1 MKVRV
6 RGSKPASDRAVS
18 PAGRTARAVAA
29 IGAAVLVLSAAAHA
43 QSADKPE
50 KADAIE
56 RALQAERERSKE
68 LERKAKALARETA
81 AISRQM
87 VSKAREARLL
97 ERRIAGLKTR
107 LEDIWNLEQSK
118 LGDLRRQHRKLSRLL
133 GALQRIARNPPEAMM
148 AYADSAR
155 DVLRSAM
162 LLRAVL
168 PQLEAEADKLKEE
181 LESIGRLRATAAKRK
196 SALDA
201 AAEKLTAK
209 RQDLDKLLKRK
220 QALARTTRTEQERAL
235 ARSAALAAQ
244 ARNLHGLLASIEH
257 DRKRLKA
264 LPPPAAKPTTP
275 SVATPSTAPNVPTP
289 PIPPKSTGMAGQTQL
304 ALAPALRMSRARG
317 RLVVPVVGR
326 IVSKYGRKE
335 PIGTR
340 IKGLRFETGDGA
352 QVVAPHA
359 GQVVFAGRFRGY
371 GRLLII
377 DHGEGYH
384 TLLAG
389 LGRIDVAVDQKL
401 LTGEPV
407 GIMAPSGKG
416 SPRLYLELRRNGRPV
431 DPQPWLAATP
441 NDKVSG

>member
-1 MKVRV
+1 MVRV
-6 RGSKPASDRAVS
+6 RVRAPGPKPAPDDRTA
-18 PAGRTARAVAA
+18 PAGRAARTIAA
-29 IGAAVLVLSAAAHA
+29 FGAALVFLSAAGHA
-43 QSADKPE
+43 QSPE
-50 KADAIE
+50 QANKAEAV
-56 RALQAERERSKE
+56 ERELTKEREHSKE
-68 LERKAKALARETA
+68 LERKAKALAQETA
-81 AISRQM
+81 AISRKM
-87 VSKAREARLL
+87 VSQAREARSL
-97 ERRIAGLKTR
+97 ERQTASLKTR

-118 LGDLRRQHRKLSRLL
+118 MGELRRQHRKLARLL

-168 PQLEAEADKLKEE
+168 PQLEAQADALKSE
-181 LESIGRLRATAAKRK
+181 LDSIGRLRATAAKRK
-196 SALDA
+196 ADLDA
-201 AAEKLTAK
+201 ASEKLSAK
-209 RQDLDKLLKRK
+209 RRELDDLLRRK
-220 QALARTTRTEQERAL
+220 QALALTTRAEQERAL
-235 ARSAALAAQ
+235 ARSAELASR
-244 ARNLHGLLASIEH
+244 ARNLHGLLASIEQ

-264 LPPPAAKPTTP
+264 MPPPAADPAGP
-275 SVATPSTAPNVPTP
+275 LAGPDAPTP
-289 PIPPKSTGMAGQTQL
+289 PKPPKRTRMAGQTQL
-304 ALAPALRMSRARG
+304 ALAPALRMSQARG

-326 IVSKYGRKE
+326 IISHYGRKE

-340 IKGLRFETGDGA
+340 IKGLRFEAVDGA

-359 GQVVFAGRFRGY
+359 GQVVFAGEFRGY

-389 LGRIDVAVDQKL
+389 LGRIDVAVDQEL

>member
-1 MKVRV
+1 VRV
-6 RGSKPASDRAVS
+6 RAREPKPAPDRAVT
-18 PAGRTARAVAA
+18 PAGRTARTAAAFGAA
-29 IGAAVLVLSAAAHA
+29 ILVLSAPVHTQPSPAQAAA
-43 QSADKPE
+43 QPP
-50 KADAIE
+50 KADSVE
-56 RALQAERERSKE
+56 RALQKERDRSKE
-68 LERKAKALARETA
+68 LERKAKALAHETA

-87 VSKAREARLL
+87 VSQAQEARSL

-118 LGDLRRQHRKLSRLL
+118 LGDLRRQHRKLARLL

-148 AYADSAR
+148 AYAESAR

-168 PQLEAEADKLKEE
+168 PQIEAQANTLKSE
-181 LESIGRLRATAAKRK
+181 LESIGRLRATAATRK
-196 SALDA
+196 AALDS

-209 RQDLDKLLKRK
+209 RQELDNLLRRK
-220 QALARTTRTEQERAL
+220 QALARTTLAEQERAL

-264 LPPPAAKPTTP
+264 PPPAASSPGPVAAP
-275 SVATPSTAPNVPTP
+275 SAPL
-289 PIPPKSTGMAGQTQL
+289 PPKPPARGTTAGETQL
-304 ALAPALRMSRARG
+304 ALAPALRMSGARG
-317 RLVVPVVGR
+317 RLVVPVVGQ
-326 IVSKYGRKE
+326 IVSRYGRKE

-359 GQVVFAGRFRGY
+359 GQVVFAGQFRGY